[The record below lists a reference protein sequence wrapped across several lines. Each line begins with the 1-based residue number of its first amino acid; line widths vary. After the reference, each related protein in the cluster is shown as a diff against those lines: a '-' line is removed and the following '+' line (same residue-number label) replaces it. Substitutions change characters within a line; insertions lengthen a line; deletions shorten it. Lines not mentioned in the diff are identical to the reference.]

1 MKLNEKRATKSNVLF
16 QYPNV
21 RIGVLI
27 IVLIIFGFWLF
38 FFSKI
43 QLLLAENCVNADQS
57 ITGIM
62 TFSILNTIINLK
74 LKKPCYSS
82 LKINVNRK
90 DEQLCFRTF
99 YNFFN

>member
-21 RIGVLI
+21 RI
-27 IVLIIFGFWLF
+27 IVSSNNLWILAFF

-43 QLLLAENCVNADQS
+43 QLLLAENFVNADQS

-99 YNFFN
+99 YNFFY